1 MIRKASNTKKQWA
14 RIHIWKHYFVTSY
27 FLLII
32 LYSAFKAN
40 MHVGRLI
47 MNFILRY
54 SSLLGN
60 IPTVKGQLV

>member
-14 RIHIWKHYFVTSY
+14 RIHLWKHYFATNC

-47 MNFILRY
+47 TNFILRY
-54 SSLLGN
+54 SNLLGN
-60 IPTVKGQLV
+60 IPTAKGQLV